1 MFLAKET
8 IQKKRDGA
16 SLTDE
21 EIGAFVNGVLDHSVS
36 DSQIAALAMAVWF
49 RGMTLREQISMTLAM
64 RDSGQTLSWEDL
76 PGPVVDKH
84 STGGVGD
91 LVSMVLGPLVAA
103 CGGYVPMISGRG
115 LGHTGGTLDKLESI
129 PGFDTRPD
137 VPRFQRM
144 VKENGV
150 AIVGQTANLAPADLR
165 IYAVRDVTA
174 TVGSVPL
181 IVASIL
187 SKKLAEG
194 LDALVMDIKFGSGAF
209 MEDAVRARGLAQQ
222 ISGVSQSAG
231 LPCRALLTDMNQP
244 LAWSAGNALEVLEA
258 IRFLRGESR
267 NERVFEVVLSLAAEM
282 LTLARLSPGPDR
294 ARAMATKALESGQAA
309 ERFECMVR
317 AQGGPAGLL
326 DNAESILPGAP
337 VVRPV
342 FGEREG
348 FVTTIDTKSIGSAV
362 VVLGGGRRRAED
374 AVDPAVGL
382 SSIAE
387 MGCQVGGAAE
397 TGEPLAVIHARDK
410 LDWERAARMVR
421 AAVTLGPEPVE
432 TLPPVLEVVSGEN
445 TNAN

>member
-1 MFLAKET
+1 MFLAKDT

-21 EIGAFVNGVLDHSVS
+21 QIRAFVNGISDHSVS
-36 DSQIAALAMAVWF
+36 DPQIAALAMTVWF
-49 RGMTLREQISMTLAM
+49 QGMTLREQISMTLAM
-64 RDSGQTLSWEDL
+64 RDSGETLSWDDL

-115 LGHTGGTLDKLESI
+115 LGHTGGTLDKIESI

-137 VPRFQRM
+137 VSRFQRM

-150 AIVGQTANLAPADLR
+150 AIVGQTASLAPADLR
-165 IYAVRDVTA
+165 FYAVRDVTA

-194 LDALVMDIKFGSGAF
+194 LDALVMDVKFGSGAF
-209 MEDAVRARGLAQQ
+209 MEDAVHARGLAQQ
-222 ISGVSQSAG
+222 VIRVSQSAG

-258 IRFLRGESR
+258 VRFLRGEPR
-267 NERVFEVVLSLAAEM
+267 NERLFDVVLSLAAEM
-282 LTLARLSPGPDR
+282 LVLARLSPNSDR
-294 ARAMATKALESGQAA
+294 ARAMATEALESGRAA
-309 ERFECMVR
+309 ERFDCMVR
-317 AQGGPAGLL
+317 AQGGPARLL
-326 DNAESILPGAP
+326 ENAESILPGAP
-337 VVRPV
+337 VVQPV

-348 FVTTIDTKSIGSAV
+348 FVTAIDTKSIGSAV

-382 SSIAE
+382 SSIAAV
-387 MGCQVGGAAE
+387 GCRTGGTAE
-397 TGEPLAVIHARDK
+397 TGEPLAVIHARDEG
-410 LDWERAARMVR
+410 DWECAARMVR

-432 TLPPVLEVVSGEN
+432 TAPSVLEVVSGEH
-445 TNAN
+445 TYAS